1 MLWHA
6 YTWTRI
12 HTYNNT
18 LQFKPLFWKQILE
31 QFTSPLSGNYGG
43 SQGSRDCLKF
53 FSTRE
58 LLLGA
63 YLVYLFSRSLPCL
76 SVFPQRLLVVSF
88 LSANACWLLVFSP
101 QGANPAVSLSMASS
115 SLFPMNLVDSKA
127 QHRIGDVFQG
137 IHKYCPED
145 YVCIVDPV
153 KSSKVTSGNIAFI
166 VELLKN
172 ISAGLQTLE
181 GTHGSVTHEKM
192 KVLKN

>member
-12 HTYNNT
+12 HSYNNT
-18 LQFKPLFWKQILE
+18 LRFKPLFWKQILE
-31 QFTSPLSGNYGG
+31 QFTSLLSGNFDG
-43 SQGSRDCLKF
+43 SQGSRDCLKL

-58 LLLGA
+58 LLLGP
-63 YLVYLFSRSLPCL
+63 PCL

-88 LSANACWLLVFSP
+88 LSANACWLLIFFP

-172 ISAGLQTLE
+172 ISTGLQTLE